1 MIDNHDF
8 VKLYI
13 DCKNLKIKQG
23 AEYDLYDFRNIAKI
37 VNFNARGSAILL
49 RIMLKN
55 MQYFKN
61 GAIVSILHS
70 CEAESHLK

>member
-1 MIDNHDF
+1 M
-8 VKLYI
+8 
-13 DCKNLKIKQG
+13 KIKQG

-55 MQYFKN
+55 MQFFKN
-61 GAIVSILHS
+61 GAIISVLNSH
-70 CEAESHLK
+70 EGESHMKEK